1 MEVGILLEVDPSIN
15 TVIVQ
20 IDEQEYGK
28 YIIQQLDD
36 EHILINKDKVKELK
50 EKVQAVRIKV
60 LSKSRIQ
67 LTHHR
72 S

>member
-1 MEVGILLEVDPSIN
+1 MEVGILLEVDPSIT

-36 EHILINKDKVKELK
+36 EHVLIDKNKVKELK
-50 EKVQAVRIKV
+50 EKVQAVRSKV

-72 S
+72 G

>member
-72 S
+72 G

>member
-72 S
+72 R

>member
-60 LSKSRIQ
+60 LSKFRIQ

-72 S
+72 G

>member
-15 TVIVQ
+15 AVIVQ

-36 EHILINKDKVKELK
+36 KHVLIHKDKVKELK
-50 EKVQAVRIKV
+50 EQVQAVRSKV

-72 S
+72 G